1 MMRSVLAALSFSTL
15 VAAGLFPFR
24 MPLPPINGT
33 AIFSVQL
40 ICLVAGTTF
49 GPNCTADF
57 TASPAL
63 FFGI

>member
-1 MMRSVLAALSFSTL
+1 MRSVLAALSFSTL

-24 MPLPPINGT
+24 MPLPPINGI

-40 ICLVAGTTF
+40 ICLA
-49 GPNCTADF
+49 NCTADF

>member
-1 MMRSVLAALSFSTL
+1 
-15 VAAGLFPFR
+15 LFPFR

-33 AIFSVQL
+33 GIFSVQL
-40 ICLVAGTTF
+40 ICLVSGTTF

-57 TASPAL
+57 TSSPAL